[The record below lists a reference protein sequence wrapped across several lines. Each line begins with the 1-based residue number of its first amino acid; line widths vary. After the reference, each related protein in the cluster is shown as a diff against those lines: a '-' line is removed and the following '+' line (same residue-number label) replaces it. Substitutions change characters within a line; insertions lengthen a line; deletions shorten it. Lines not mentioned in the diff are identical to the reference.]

1 MVVQPGLYSTKNT
14 WIKSLGELVSIVI
27 REKMYIAIDPGLTQV
42 GYAIF
47 KNGKPYFA
55 GVIIAEKPRL
65 EHIFNQL
72 YDLFVFIQP
81 EFCILERTF
90 VRHGSKSSLDLAGA
104 RGVIKL
110 VCQLH
115 NVPIDEVTP
124 NQARKAVLNRGNATK
139 EEVIE
144 FVKET
149 LSLKKVNHNLADAI
163 LLGYINVMKNCYKP
177 PII

>member
-1 MVVQPGLYSTKNT
+1 
-14 WIKSLGELVSIVI
+14 
-27 REKMYIAIDPGLTQV
+27 MYIAIDPGLTQV

-47 KNGKPYFA
+47 KDKMPYFA

-65 EHIFNQL
+65 DHIFNQL
-72 YDLFVFIQP
+72 NNLFTIVKP

-110 VCQLH
+110 VCQLNKVLIH
-115 NVPIDEVTP
+115 EVTP

-139 EEVIE
+139 EEVME
-144 FVKET
+144 FVK
-149 LSLKKVNHNLADAI
+149 KKLTMTKINHNLADAI
-163 LLGYINVMKNCYKP
+163 LLGYTKIS
-177 PII
+177 